1 MHQYNRRKKGK
12 LLSFGSEHLVYS
24 YDVDKVIKFSLI
36 HFFYG
41 KKKGLQW
48 AHKELE
54 ISKKY
59 FGEFLLNTEIV
70 ISQNKRY
77 FGQLQPKIIGHHLT
91 AKDLDNKILYQQFLK
106 IVEGYHQMC
115 KDGQPEI
122 DLIGQK
128 GILKKCMS
136 NIFVLNNNQ
145 LVIMDATL
153 FNTKCPI
160 ILKPIITF
168 LRYLVLPIQNRRINQ
183 FLTQKGN
190 KIS

>member
-1 MHQYNRRKKGK
+1 MYQYKKSKIGK
-12 LLSFGSEHLVYS
+12 LLSFGSEHIVYS
-24 YDVDKVIKFSLI
+24 YDIDKVIKFSLI

-41 KKKGLQW
+41 KKKGLEW

-77 FGQLQPKIIGHHLT
+77 IAQLQPKIIGHHLME
-91 AKDLDNKILYQQFLK
+91 KDLDNKILYKQFLK
-106 IVEGYHQMC
+106 IIDNYQQMC
-115 KDGQPEI
+115 RDGQPEI

-128 GILKKCMS
+128 GICKKCMS

-160 ILKPIITF
+160 ILKPIIAC
-168 LRYLVLPIQNRRINQ
+168 LRYLVLPIQNCRIDE
-183 FLTQKGN
+183 FLAQKDST
-190 KIS
+190 K

>member
-1 MHQYNRRKKGK
+1 MYQYNKSKRGK

-24 YDVDKVIKFSLI
+24 YDIDKVIKFSLI

-41 KKKGLQW
+41 KKKGLEW

-70 ISQNKRY
+70 ISQNKSY
-77 FGQLQPKIIGHHLT
+77 IAQLQPKIIGHHLT
-91 AKDLDNKILYQQFLK
+91 GKDLDNEILYQQFLK
-106 IVEGYHQMC
+106 IIDGYQQMC

-128 GILKKCMS
+128 GVFKKCMS
-136 NIFVLNNNQ
+136 RG
-145 LVIMDATL
+145 A
-153 FNTKCPI
+153 
-160 ILKPIITF
+160 
-168 LRYLVLPIQNRRINQ
+168 
-183 FLTQKGN
+183 
-190 KIS
+190 

>member
-1 MHQYNRRKKGK
+1 MYQYNKSKRGK

-24 YDVDKVIKFSLI
+24 YGIDKVIKFSLI

-41 KKKGLQW
+41 KKKGLEW

-70 ISQNKRY
+70 ISQNKSY
-77 FGQLQPKIIGHHLT
+77 IAQLQPKIIGHHLT
-91 AKDLDNKILYQQFLK
+91 GKDLDNKILYKQFLK
-106 IVEGYHQMC
+106 IIDGYQQMC

-128 GILKKCMS
+128 GVFKKCMS

-160 ILKPIITF
+160 ILKPIITC

-183 FLTQKGN
+183 FLAQKGN
-190 KIS
+190 QIN

>member
-1 MHQYNRRKKGK
+1 MNQYKKSKIGK
-12 LLSFGSEHLVYS
+12 LLSFGSEHIVYS
-24 YDVDKVIKFSLI
+24 YDIDKVLKFSLI

-41 KKKGLQW
+41 HKKGIEWSQ
-48 AHKELE
+48 KELE

-59 FGEFLLNTEIV
+59 FGDFILNTEIV
-70 ISQNKRY
+70 ISENKHY
-77 FGQLQPKIIGHHLT
+77 FAQLQPKIIEHHLT

-106 IVEGYHQMC
+106 IIDGYHQMC
-115 KDGQPEI
+115 KDRQPEI

-128 GILKKCMS
+128 GIFKKCMS

-160 ILKPIITF
+160 ILKPIIAF

-190 KIS
+190 KIN

>member
-1 MHQYNRRKKGK
+1 MYQYNKSKRGK

-24 YDVDKVIKFSLI
+24 YDIDKVIKFSLI

-41 KKKGLQW
+41 KKKGLEW

-70 ISQNKRY
+70 ISQNKSY
-77 FGQLQPKIIGHHLT
+77 IAQLQPKIIGHHLT
-91 AKDLDNKILYQQFLK
+91 GKDLDNEILYQQFLK
-106 IVEGYHQMC
+106 IIDGYQQMC

-128 GILKKCMS
+128 GVFKKCMS

-160 ILKPIITF
+160 ILKPIITC
-168 LRYLVLPIQNRRINQ
+168 LRYLVLPIQNRRIDE
-183 FLTQKGN
+183 FLAQKDST
-190 KIS
+190 K

>member
-1 MHQYNRRKKGK
+1 MYQYNKSKKGK

-24 YDVDKVIKFSLI
+24 YDIDKVIKFSLI

-41 KKKGLQW
+41 KKKGLEW

-70 ISQNKRY
+70 ISQNKSY
-77 FGQLQPKIIGHHLT
+77 IAQLQPKIIGHHLT
-91 AKDLDNKILYQQFLK
+91 GKDLDNEILYQQFLK
-106 IVEGYHQMC
+106 IIDGYQQMC

-128 GILKKCMS
+128 GVFKKCMS

-160 ILKPIITF
+160 ILKPIITC
-168 LRYLVLPIQNRRINQ
+168 LRYLVLPIQNRRIDE
-183 FLTQKGN
+183 FLAQKDST
-190 KIS
+190 K

>member
-1 MHQYNRRKKGK
+1 MYQYNKSKRGK

-24 YDVDKVIKFSLI
+24 YDIDKVLKFSLI

-41 KKKGLQW
+41 KTKGLKW

-70 ISQNKRY
+70 ISQNNRY
-77 FGQLQPKIIGHHLT
+77 FAQLQPKIIGHHLME
-91 AKDLDNKILYQQFLK
+91 KDLDNKILYKQFLK
-106 IVEGYHQMC
+106 IVDCYHQMC

-128 GILKKCMS
+128 GIFQKCMS
-136 NIFVLNNNQ
+136 NIFVLNNNK

-153 FNTKCPI
+153 FNTRCPI
-160 ILKPIITF
+160 ILKPIITC
-168 LRYLVLPIQNRRINQ
+168 LRYLVLPIQNRRIDE
-183 FLTQKGN
+183 FLAQKDST
-190 KIS
+190 K

>member
-1 MHQYNRRKKGK
+1 MYQYNKSKRGK

-24 YDVDKVIKFSLI
+24 YDIDKVIKFSLI

-41 KKKGLQW
+41 KKKGLKW

-77 FGQLQPKIIGHHLT
+77 IAQLQPKIIGHHLT
-91 AKDLDNKILYQQFLK
+91 GKDLDNEILYQQFLK
-106 IVEGYHQMC
+106 IIDCYQQMC
-115 KDGQPEI
+115 KDEQPEI

-128 GILKKCMS
+128 GVFKKCMS

-160 ILKPIITF
+160 ILKPIITC
-168 LRYLVLPIQNRRINQ
+168 LRYLVLPIQNRRIDE
-183 FLTQKGN
+183 FLAQKDST
-190 KIS
+190 K

>member
-1 MHQYNRRKKGK
+1 MYQYNKSKRGK

-54 ISKKY
+54 ISKQY

-70 ISQNKRY
+70 ISKNKGY
-77 FGQLQPKIIGHHLT
+77 FAQLQPKITGHHLT

-106 IVEGYHQMC
+106 IVDCYHQMY

-128 GILKKCMS
+128 GIFKKCMS

-160 ILKPIITF
+160 ILKPIITC
-168 LRYLVLPIQNRRINQ
+168 LRYLVLPIQNRRIDE
-183 FLTQKGN
+183 FLAQKDST
-190 KIS
+190 K